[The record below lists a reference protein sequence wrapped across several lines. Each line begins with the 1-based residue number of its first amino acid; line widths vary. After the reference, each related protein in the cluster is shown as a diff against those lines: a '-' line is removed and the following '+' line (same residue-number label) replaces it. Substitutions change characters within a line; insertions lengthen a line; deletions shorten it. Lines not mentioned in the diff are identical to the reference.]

1 MSITVSLYVENQVL
15 YVNLN
20 GELDHHTS
28 DQLRSRLNTVMS
40 ESQIKHIVFNLKH
53 LDFMDSSGIGMLMG
67 RYKSIQ
73 KNSGKVAITGLQP
86 TVKKIVQM
94 SGLHKILLSINLV
107 FVIGVL
113 AAINIKVFSSIS
125 C

>member
-53 LDFMDSSGIGMLMG
+53 LDFMDSSGIGIILG
-67 RYKSIQ
+67 RYNQLK
-73 KNSGKVAITGLQP
+73 
-86 TVKKIVQM
+86 
-94 SGLHKILLSINLV
+94 
-107 FVIGVL
+107 
-113 AAINIKVFSSIS
+113 AINGSVMVYWDETIS
-125 C
+125 FKSF

>member
-53 LDFMDSSGIGMLMG
+53 LDFMDSSGIGIIMG
-67 RYKSIQ
+67 RYK
-73 KNSGKVAITGLQP
+73 
-86 TVKKIVQM
+86 TVSLIGGEVWAV
-94 SGLHKILLSINLV
+94 HTNERIRKILTFS
-107 FVIGVL
+107 G
-113 AAINIKVFSSIS
+113 AAKIMQIYEEEK
-125 C
+125 

>member
-28 DQLRSRLNTVMS
+28 DQLRSRLNTVMG

-53 LDFMDSSGIGMLMG
+53 LDFMDSSGIGVIMG
-67 RYKSIQ
+67 RYR
-73 KNSGKVAITGLQP
+73 KVYMLGGEICAVHVGERM
-86 TVKKIVQM
+86 KKILTM
-94 SGLHKILLSINLV
+94 SGVTKIMQIYEEDN
-107 FVIGVL
+107 
-113 AAINIKVFSSIS
+113 
-125 C
+125 

>member
-53 LDFMDSSGIGMLMG
+53 LDFMDSSGIGIIIG
-67 RYKSIQ
+67 RYRKIACFG
-73 KNSGKVAITGLQP
+73 GKVYAIHADERIKRMLRASG
-86 TVKKIVQM
+86 M
-94 SGLHKILLSINLV
+94 SSI
-107 FVIGVL
+107 IEVL
-113 AAINIKVFSSIS
+113 AE
-125 C
+125 

>member
-40 ESQIKHIVFNLKH
+40 ESQIKHIVFNL
-53 LDFMDSSGIGMLMG
+53 
-67 RYKSIQ
+67 
-73 KNSGKVAITGLQP
+73 
-86 TVKKIVQM
+86 
-94 SGLHKILLSINLV
+94 
-107 FVIGVL
+107 
-113 AAINIKVFSSIS
+113 NI
-125 C
+125 

>member
-15 YVNLN
+15 YVNSN

-53 LDFMDSSGIGMLMG
+53 LDFMDSSGIGIILG
-67 RYKSIQ
+67 RYNQLKAINGSVMVIGM
-73 KNSGKVAITGLQP
+73 KPLVAKVFEL
-86 TVKKIVQM
+86 
-94 SGLHKILLSINLV
+94 SGLSQI
-107 FVIGVL
+107 
-113 AAINIKVFSSIS
+113 IKVINDDSHLESVIRGIA
-125 C
+125 